1 MAIVSYRFISL
12 LCNSKYFTMQETD
25 YLKDITEIR
34 SIMERSSRFISLSGL
49 SGVMAGVYALIGAYV
64 AHEITQDYRIGSLNS
79 TSALTYLLID
89 AAVVLLLAV
98 GTGII
103 LTTQRARA
111 QGHTIWD
118 KSARRLLVNLFIP
131 LVTGGIFTLILV
143 FRGLPGVVAPSM
155 LIFYGLSLVNASKYT
170 LSDIRYLGFAETILG
185 LLAAA
190 LVDYGLLFWTIGFG
204 VLHIVYGT
212 VMYYQHER

>member
-1 MAIVSYRFISL
+1 
-12 LCNSKYFTMQETD
+12 
-25 YLKDITEIR
+25 
-34 SIMERSSRFISLSGL
+34 
-49 SGVMAGVYALIGAYV
+49 MAGVYALIGAYV
-64 AHEITQDYRIGSLNS
+64 AHEITQDYRTGSLHS
-79 TSALTYLLID
+79 TSALAYLLID
-89 AAVVLLLAV
+89 AAAVLLLAV

-111 QGHTIWD
+111 QGLTIWD
-118 KSARRLLVNLFIP
+118 KSARRLLVNLLIP

-170 LSDIRYLGFAETILG
+170 LSDIRYLGLAEIALG

-190 LVDYGLLFWTIGFG
+190 LVDYGLLFWAIGFG
-204 VLHIVYGT
+204 VLHMVYGT